1 MTSGWQVHSGGN
13 SGGWQVHDIEWGHI
27 VGDILDQTDLVD
39 YLKDNYLKLDQTEPQ
54 YILNGSSVNLAEP
67 EFTYT
72 AGVLTRI
79 DYPSGYYKAFTYNVD
94 GTLASIDYNGEH
106 TKTFTYASEILQSIA
121 TS

>member
-1 MTSGWQVHSGGN
+1 MTNKYDKVLGEYRESDSGTETDPLSIH
-13 SGGWQVHDIEWGHI
+13 
-27 VGDILDQTDLVD
+27 LDQT
-39 YLKDNYLKLDQTEPQ
+39 TPQ
-54 YILNGSSVNLAEP
+54 YILNGSPVNLAEP

>member
-1 MTSGWQVHSGGN
+1 MANKYDKVLGEYREADTTT
-13 SGGWQVHDIEWGHI
+13 E
-27 VGDILDQTDLVD
+27 TDPLS
-39 YLKDNYLKLDQTEPQ
+39 LHLDQTEPQ
-54 YILNGSSVNLAEP
+54 YILNGSPVNLAEP

-72 AGVLTRI
+72 TGVLTRI